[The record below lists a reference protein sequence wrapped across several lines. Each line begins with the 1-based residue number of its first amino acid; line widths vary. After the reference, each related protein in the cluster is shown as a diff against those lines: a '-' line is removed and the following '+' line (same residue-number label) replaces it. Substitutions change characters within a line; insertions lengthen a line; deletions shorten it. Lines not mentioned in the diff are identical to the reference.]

1 MFMFLFSVG
10 MLSVIAGSLVFFS
23 WVMWVN
29 WKEYQDDMERF
40 GFSRYPVR
48 FGDWLWALAYCV
60 VALLVSCV
68 FLNYMISYLSM
79 MLF

>member
-1 MFMFLFSVG
+1 MFMFLFSVV

-29 WKEYQDDMERF
+29 WKECQDDMERF

-48 FGDWLWALAYCV
+48 INDCLLLLGYCV
-60 VALLVSCV
+60 LALLVSCV
-68 FLNYMISYLSM
+68 FFNYIISYLSM
-79 MLF
+79 ML